1 MGATAGTS
9 GSAGGSATGGQP
21 GGIDAASSMGGDT
34 GDAGSSLGR
43 DAGSSIRLDAM
54 TARPEAGGPP
64 PLVGGRFRH
73 PGVLVNKGQLE
84 LIRDQVKAGA
94 EPWKSAYDRAMS
106 ESGSLARPAS
116 PRETVE
122 CGAYSNPNLGC
133 SEEIHDAS
141 AAYVLAIAWNV
152 TGDEAYAR
160 KSIEV
165 MNAWARTLKSHT
177 NHNADLQTGW
187 SGAIWPVA
195 GEIIR
200 HTYPGWAP
208 AEVAAFS
215 AMLKNVYL
223 PVVIKGSGGN
233 GNWELVMIE
242 AAVQIAV
249 FLDDRATFDR
259 AVGMWRKRVPAY
271 FYVESDGAHPP
282 PPPTGD
288 RGTTPEA
295 IRNFWYNVGMYVDGV
310 AQETCRDFGH
320 TEYGLAST
328 IAVAETAFQQGLDLY
343 KEHSKRLRAAMEL
356 HADYTLGKPAPSWL
370 CGGKINTRLM
380 PTWEIGY
387 NHFHDRMGVELPLS
401 LKLIETRIRALDGAN
416 KHMVWETLT
425 HAGMGW
431 AGLR

>member
-1 MGATAGTS
+1 
-9 GSAGGSATGGQP
+9 
-21 GGIDAASSMGGDT
+21 
-34 GDAGSSLGR
+34 
-43 DAGSSIRLDAM
+43 
-54 TARPEAGGPP
+54 
-64 PLVGGRFRH
+64 
-73 PGVLVNKGQLE
+73 
-84 LIRDQVKAGA
+84 
-94 EPWKSAYDRAMS
+94 MS
-106 ESGSLARPAS
+106 DYGSLARPAS

-133 SEEIHDAS
+133 SEEIKDAT

-165 MNAWARTLKSHT
+165 MNAWARTLKAHT
-177 NHNADLQTGW
+177 NHNAPLQSGW

-200 HTYPGWAP
+200 HTYAGWAP
-208 AEVAAFS
+208 GEVAAFS
-215 AMLKNVYL
+215 AMLKEVYL

-242 AAVQIAV
+242 AALEIAV

-259 AVGMWRKRVPAY
+259 AVAMWRKRVPAY
-271 FYVESDGAHPP
+271 FYVTSDGEHPP
-282 PPPTGD
+282 PPPTGN

-295 IRNFWYNVGMYVDGV
+295 IKGFWYNVGMYVDGV

-320 TEYGLAST
+320 TEYGLASA

-343 KEHSKRLRAAMEL
+343 QEHSKRLRAAMEF

-370 CGGKINTRLM
+370 CGGKLNTRLM
-380 PTWEIGY
+380 PTWEIGF
-387 NHFHDRMGVELPLS
+387 NHFHGRMGVELPLS
-401 LKLIETRIRALDGAN
+401 LKLIESRIRGLDGAN

-425 HAGMGW
+425 HAGVGW